1 MYLKFEFTI
10 EENVWFSEEK
20 TTRPI
25 SRTRR
30 FHSGIAVR
38 VNSNNN
44 PNIIFERLTVTIKPS
59 FIGIEK

>member
-38 VNSNNN
+38 VNSDNN
-44 PNIIFERLTVTIKPS
+44 PNIIFERLKYQY
-59 FIGIEK
+59 